1 MCDKAVHR
9 CFFIFDSILNQYETQ
24 EMCGRIVS
32 EDHFFI
38 IYCPHK
44 YKTQRLCD
52 EKTFFC
58 IVSRWKYTLL

>member
-1 MCDKAVHR
+1 M
-9 CFFIFDSILNQYETQ
+9 FFIFDSILNQYETQ

-32 EDHFFI
+32 EDRFFI

-44 YKTQRLCD
+44 YKTQRLFD

-58 IVSRWKYTLL
+58 IISR